1 MSNCFFE
8 FHFFSVSSCELV
20 SMYKSLAQSCPTPC
34 DPVDYSPPG
43 SSVHGIQTRTLEWVA
58 IPVSRGSSW
67 PRDRTWVSCIA
78 LLFVPPGKSP
88 VNTEILINFL
98 FFFKKRI
105 VGWFVNVKLTFSSV
119 QSLSCVLLFATPW
132 IAARPGL
139 PVTLGWMQPITDTS
153 CKRQYCQIPT
163 IAIDNGTYRTDVPWP
178 WGRTVSCLLP
188 IES

>member
-8 FHFFSVSSCELV
+8 FHFFSVSPFELV

-34 DPVDYSPPG
+34 DPVDYSLPG

-58 IPVSRGSSW
+58 IPFSRGSSW

-78 LLFVPPGKSP
+78 LLFVPPGKPP
-88 VNTEILINFL
+88 VNTKILIIFL

-119 QSLSCVLLFATPW
+119 QFSRSVVSDSLQPHESQHAKPPCNIRMDATNN
-132 IAARPGL
+132 RY
-139 PVTLGWMQPITDTS
+139 QF
-153 CKRQYCQIPT
+153 
-163 IAIDNGTYRTDVPWP
+163 
-178 WGRTVSCLLP
+178 
-188 IES
+188 